1 MKNYLLALLI
11 FIGHLSPIQSV
22 FASEDE
28 HEGEEGISKI
38 DNNMA
43 KKVGVETAYL
53 ASKTLNQ
60 TIPVYGSTTI
70 GAEQLFQVGA
80 RYNGVIKT
88 INSTVGDTVKK
99 GDLLAVIESNESLNT
114 YKITSPVSG
123 TVLQRNGNVGGI
135 TQNTSLF
142 EIVNFDTLW
151 AEFKVFTSQY
161 NQIKVGQSVD
171 IEHAKHTFN
180 SVITNIIP
188 AKDQPYVLARIRLNN
203 AELSL
208 TSGQLL
214 KGNVK
219 ISQFDVDLAVEKV
232 AIQELGGQLGVFVK
246 EGEEYEF
253 APLVLGRS
261 DKSYTEVIDGLSKG
275 AEYVSKNSY
284 LIKADI
290 LKSEVEDDD

>member
-11 FIGHLSPIQSV
+11 FIGHLSPIQSA

-38 DNNMA
+38 NNNMA
-43 KKVGVETAYL
+43 KRLGVETAYL

-70 GAEQLFQVGA
+70 GAEQLFQVSA

-88 INSTVGDTVKK
+88 INFTVGDTVKK

-123 TVLQRNGNVGGI
+123 TVLQRNGNIGGI

-142 EIVNFDTLW
+142 EIVKFDTLW

-161 NQIKVGQSVD
+161 NQIKVGQHVD
-171 IEHAKHTFN
+171 IEQGEHAFS

-188 AKDQPYVLARIRLNN
+188 AKDQPYVLARVRLNN
-203 AELSL
+203 TELKL

-219 ISQFDVDLAVEKV
+219 INQFEVDLAVEKV

-246 EGEEYEF
+246 ENEEYEF

-261 DKSYTEVIDGLSKG
+261 DKNYIEVIDGLSKD
-275 AEYVSKNSY
+275 AEYVNKNSY

>member
-1 MKNYLLALLI
+1 MKNYLLGLLI
-11 FIGHLSPIQSV
+11 FIGCLSPIQSIS
-22 FASEDE
+22 ANDE
-28 HEGEEGISKI
+28 EGEEGISKI

-43 KKVGVETAYL
+43 KRVGVETTNL
-53 ASKTLNQ
+53 SSRILSQ
-60 TIPVYGSTTI
+60 TIPVYGYTTI

-88 INSTVGDTVKK
+88 INSNVGDTVNN
-99 GDLLAVIESNESLNT
+99 GELLAVIESNESLNT

-123 TVLQRNGNVGGI
+123 VVIHRSGNIGSI

-142 EIVNFDTLW
+142 EIVNYQTIW

-161 NQIKVGQSVD
+161 HQVKVGQYID
-171 IEHAKHTFN
+171 IQHGEHVFN

-188 AKDQPYVLARIRLNN
+188 AKDQPYVLARVRLNN
-203 AELSL
+203 TELNL
-208 TSGQLL
+208 TPGQLL
-214 KGNVK
+214 MGHIRIN
-219 ISQFDVDLAVEKV
+219 QFEVDLAVEKV
-232 AIQELGGQLGVFVK
+232 AIQELGGILGVFIK

-253 APLVLGRS
+253 NPLVLGRS
-261 DKSYTEVIDGLSKG
+261 DKNFIEVIDGLSKG
-275 AEYVSKNSY
+275 AEYVNKNSY

>member
-11 FIGHLSPIQSV
+11 FIGYLSPIQSV

-70 GAEQLFQVGA
+70 GAEQLFQVSA

-88 INSTVGDTVKK
+88 INFTVGDTVKK

-123 TVLQRNGNVGGI
+123 TVLQRNGNIGGI

-142 EIVNFDTLW
+142 
-151 AEFKVFTSQY
+151 
-161 NQIKVGQSVD
+161 
-171 IEHAKHTFN
+171 
-180 SVITNIIP
+180 
-188 AKDQPYVLARIRLNN
+188 
-203 AELSL
+203 
-208 TSGQLL
+208 
-214 KGNVK
+214 
-219 ISQFDVDLAVEKV
+219 
-232 AIQELGGQLGVFVK
+232 
-246 EGEEYEF
+246 
-253 APLVLGRS
+253 
-261 DKSYTEVIDGLSKG
+261 
-275 AEYVSKNSY
+275 
-284 LIKADI
+284 
-290 LKSEVEDDD
+290 